1 MSFILQKENEII
13 IIMKTS
19 EKNICQSCGMPMKNM
34 TDFGTDRDGSINTEY
49 CHHCYE
55 EGEFTDKG
63 ISLEEKMARNIRIA
77 EKLGMSK
84 ATASKLAR
92 NTLPKL
98 RRWRKSHKTTHVED

>member
-1 MSFILQKENEII
+1 
-13 IIMKTS
+13 MKNKISLSMKAS
-19 EKNICQSCGMPMKNM
+19 ERNICQSCGMPMNNM

-49 CHHCYE
+49 CHFCYE
-55 EGEFTDKG
+55 DGEFTDQG

-84 ATASKLAR
+84 TTASKLAR

-98 RRWRKSHKTTHVED
+98 RRWRKSSKAKQNIE

>member
-1 MSFILQKENEII
+1 MSFILEMKNKMSLS
-13 IIMKTS
+13 MKTS

-49 CHHCYE
+49 CHNCYE
-55 EGEFTDKG
+55 EGEFTDQG
-63 ISLEEKMARNIRIA
+63 ISLEEKMARKIKIA

-98 RRWRKSHKTTHVED
+98 RRWRKSHEAKQVEE

>member
-1 MSFILQKENEII
+1 
-13 IIMKTS
+13 MKIS
-19 EKNICQSCGMPMKNM
+19 EKNICQSCGMAMKNM
-34 TDFGTDRDGSINTEY
+34 IDFGTDRDGSINTEY
-49 CHHCYE
+49 CHYCYD

-63 ISLEEKMARNIRIA
+63 ISLEEKMARNIKIA

-98 RRWRKSHKTTHVED
+98 RRWRKSNKAKQEKK

>member
-1 MSFILQKENEII
+1 MSFILEMKNKMSLS
-13 IIMKTS
+13 MKTS

-49 CHHCYE
+49 CHNCYE
-55 EGEFTDKG
+55 EGEFTDQG
-63 ISLEEKMARNIRIA
+63 ISLEEKMARNIKIA

-98 RRWRKSHKTTHVED
+98 RRWRKSHEAKQVEE